1 MDELSYDLN
10 IVSFD
15 VPFPANYGG
24 VIDVY
29 YKLYWLRKSGVKIHL
44 HCFTYG
50 RKPAKELEQ
59 LCEKV
64 YYYER
69 KTGVLANLSFL
80 PYTVKSRQSAE
91 LEKNLLSNDYPILFE
106 VLQTC
111 YLLKDP
117 RFKNRKKIYR
127 HSNIEHDYYLE
138 LAKTEKRALKK
149 VYLVLEAF
157 KLRWF
162 ESILKHAD
170 LILAVNQRDT
180 AYFQKKYPSVPS
192 LYLPSFHPNYEL
204 TIKTDKSDYILFH
217 GNLSVSENYE
227 AATWLIK
234 HVFADIAFE
243 VVIAGL
249 NPPPF
254 LIDLIK
260 KHPPIRLRNS
270 PNEEEMTQL
279 VRNAHIHVLYT
290 AQPTGLKLKLLNV
303 LFKGKFVICNSN
315 MIAGTGLHGNR
326 TMILADTPTEFAA
339 NINDYF
345 HKDFTENL
353 IKEREQL
360 VINFNN
366 HLNAKKLID
375 AVFKIS

>member
-1 MDELSYDLN
+1 MDELSYNLN

-29 YKLYWLRKSGVKIHL
+29 YKLLWLHKAGVKIHL

-50 RKPAKELEQ
+50 RKPSKELEA

-69 KTGVLANLSFL
+69 KTGVVSNLSLL
-80 PYTVKSRQSAE
+80 PYTVKSRQSSD
-91 LEKNLLSNDYPILFE
+91 LERNLLSNEFPILFE
-106 VLQTC
+106 VLHTC

-117 RFKNRKKIYR
+117 RFKERKKIYR
-127 HSNIEHDYYLE
+127 HSNIEHDYYFE
-138 LAKTEKRALKK
+138 LSKTEKRALKR
-149 VYLVLEAF
+149 VYLVLEAWR
-157 KLRWF
+157 LRWF
-162 ESILKHAD
+162 ESILKHAN
-170 LILAVNQRDT
+170 LILAVNQKDAR
-180 AYFQKKYPSVPS
+180 YFKEKFPTVPS
-192 LYLPSFHPNYEL
+192 EYLPSFHPNQGL
-204 TIKTDKSDYILFH
+204 TIKADKTNYILFH

-227 AATWLIK
+227 AAKWLVK
-234 HVFADIAFE
+234 NVFADLTFE

-249 NPPPF
+249 NPPKF
-254 LIDLIK
+254 LVELIEK
-260 KHPPIRLRNS
+260 YPHIRLRTS

-303 LFKGKFVICNSN
+303 LFKGKFVICNTH

-326 TMILADTPTEFAA
+326 TMILADTPTEFVA
-339 NINDYF
+339 NINDHF
-345 HKDFTENL
+345 HKEFTEAH
-353 IKEREQL
+353 IREREQL
-360 VINFNN
+360 IVNFDNERN
-366 HLNAKKLID
+366 TKKLID
-375 AVFKIS
+375 AVFN